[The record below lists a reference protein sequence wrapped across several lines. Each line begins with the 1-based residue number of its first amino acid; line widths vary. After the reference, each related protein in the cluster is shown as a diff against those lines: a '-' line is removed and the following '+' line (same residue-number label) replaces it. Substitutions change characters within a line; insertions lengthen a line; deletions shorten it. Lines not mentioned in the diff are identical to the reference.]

1 MGCDCFGKMVES
13 MYFTIRVKLLKN
25 KVSAGSS
32 LYMSIQYIYIIWVN
46 ILWKSHAHNLHVRP
60 GYDGRW
66 RLRGAVQSP
75 HPTAGSAPGPYQ
87 RLPLRSQHLLQW
99 RSPSLPH
106 EGSLP
111 NVQMVK
117 TQSKSVFLLGNFKT
131 WMWIRLSGLTFYNVW
146 HFFGRIK
153 RCKKTFK
160 ARHAKTIKNEPMVAI
175 HYFIA
180 LVGLNQPGFDRI
192 KSGPIAWVDSKR

>member
-1 MGCDCFGKMVES
+1 MIAIDTRFVGELYGDMMVEAWIPQ
-13 MYFTIRVKLLKN
+13 TIRFPVWNFANTLMDYHGLWLLWEDGWKHVSYHQSKIVKKN

-117 TQSKSVFLLGNFKT
+117 TQSKSIFLLGNFKT

-146 HFFGRIK
+146 HFFWEDQK
-153 RCKKTFK
+153 
-160 ARHAKTIKNEPMVAI
+160 V
-175 HYFIA
+175 
-180 LVGLNQPGFDRI
+180 
-192 KSGPIAWVDSKR
+192 

>member
-1 MGCDCFGKMVES
+1 MIAIDTRFVGELYGDMMVEAWIPQ
-13 MYFTIRVKLLKN
+13 TIRFPVWNFANTLMDYHGLWLLWEDGWKHVSYHQSKIVKKTKYQL
-25 KVSAGSS
+25 VVVYTC
-32 LYMSIQYIYIIWVN
+32 LYNIYIYIIWVN

-117 TQSKSVFLLGNFKT
+117 RHRVNLYFCWVISKHECGFVYLD
-131 WMWIRLSGLTFYNVW
+131 WLSTMFDI
-146 HFFGRIK
+146 FFW
-153 RCKKTFK
+153 
-160 ARHAKTIKNEPMVAI
+160 E
-175 HYFIA
+175 
-180 LVGLNQPGFDRI
+180 D
-192 KSGPIAWVDSKR
+192 

>member
-1 MGCDCFGKMVES
+1 
-13 MYFTIRVKLLKN
+13 MYQLVVVYTC
-25 KVSAGSS
+25 
-32 LYMSIQYIYIIWVN
+32 LYNIYQYIIWVN

-99 RSPSLPH
+99 RSPSLPRGIFAECANGADKSYLYFCWVISKH
-106 EGSLP
+106 ECGFVYLDWLST
-111 NVQMVK
+111 MFDI
-117 TQSKSVFLLGNFKT
+117 FLG
-131 WMWIRLSGLTFYNVW
+131 GLKGV
-146 HFFGRIK
+146 R
-153 RCKKTFK
+153 KKFK

-192 KSGPIAWVDSKR
+192 KSRPIAWVDSKR